1 MNESYCMC
9 FVESFHEKSLSILE
23 PILTFVFSL
32 IISICGVFLNYKFHK
47 KLKIE
52 RRNKPLGRKGNVIEP
67 IMRWFLVI
75 QIIYWPYQFLMF
87 HRFMYYNIISMI
99 PPFCPFYIWSIILG
113 RTTVAYNSMFVV
125 LIRYVYIVHE
135 RKANQWDFEK
145 VGRRFQIASIST
157 PLIQVIVLG
166 FSISPKGL
174 FPHANHCPHETSI
187 LLSIT
192 REPALEPLADAVTI
206 MCAITMGVVY
216 LNLMEGYL
224 YIRIFQRIYRYVD
237 HFCFIY
243 II

>member
-1 MNESYCMC
+1 MNDSFCMC
-9 FVESFHEKSLSILE
+9 FVESFHEGNLSISE

-52 RRNKPLGRKGNVIEP
+52 RRNKPMNRKGNVIEP

-75 QIIYWPYQFLMF
+75 QIIYWPYQLLMF
-87 HRFMYYNIISMI
+87 HRVMYYNIISMI
-99 PPFCPFYIWSIILG
+99 PPLCPFYIWSIILG
-113 RTTVAYNSMFVV
+113 RTTVAYNSIFVV

-157 PLIQVIVLG
+157 PLIQVILLG
-166 FSISPKGL
+166 FSLSPKGL
-174 FPHANHCPHETSI
+174 FPHASHCPHETSM

-192 REPALEPLADAVTI
+192 REPALEPLADTI
-206 MCAITMGVVY
+206 AIICAITMGVVY
-216 LNLMEGYL
+216 LNIMEGYL
-224 YIRIFQRIYRYVD
+224 YIKIFQRINR
-237 HFCFIY
+237 
-243 II
+243 